1 MLQDYGDLKPGM
13 NVSASIIGETVED
26 AVSVPVGA
34 VSRGNTVQVALPG
47 ALAEDGVT
55 VADPSK
61 VEERAVTLGIN
72 DENYIE
78 ITSGLEA
85 GETVLMESQNGVMG
99 G

>member
-1 MLQDYGDLKPGM
+1 MVYKHLSL
-13 NVSASIIGETVED
+13 IHI
-26 AVSVPVGA
+26 
-34 VSRGNTVQVALPG
+34 L
-47 ALAEDGVT
+47 T

-85 GETVLMESQNGVMG
+85 GETVLMESQTLSLIHICAEKVGTGHRVPPLGVWDDQRSSS
-99 G
+99 

>member
-1 MLQDYGDLKPGM
+1 M
-13 NVSASIIGETVED
+13 
-26 AVSVPVGA
+26 
-34 VSRGNTVQVALPG
+34 QVALPG

-85 GETVLMESQNGVMG
+85 GETVLMESQTGVMG